1 MRILILLRDLSLNGI
16 STYNRNLANELSLQG
31 HEVHVWPSNAAINSR
46 SRMHWPILHPWT
58 ERLVRHFVQWI
69 SPDVIL
75 VSHFTQARL
84 AHKLKQS
91 TGTPWVACMHNGH
104 SPKRMAEWA
113 QLFSNA
119 AGVVTLCETMR
130 DKYAQLLASTAQAG
144 QPEVAAVPVLLSR
157 LPIAIPAPR
166 KRASDAPL
174 KLAYCSRLSGGKG
187 PLCEAWLQAVAA
199 LPGHERYKLLVMG
212 GGNYLRTLRKTA
224 TELGLRVEFTG
235 SIRDPGQRLDQVD
248 VLTGSGYAL
257 MEGMVR
263 GCAPVALGFAGCFG
277 ALTDSNLADAF
288 AVNFG
293 DHCLALL
300 PKDPATVAREL
311 QLAINSAA
319 NTASIR
325 QRSIERFAPQPIV
338 AELVEFLQQIKTA

>member
-1 MRILILLRDLSLNGI
+1 MKILILLRDLSLNGI

-31 HEVHVWPSNAAINSR
+31 HEVHVWPSNSAIASR
-46 SRMHWPILHPWT
+46 SRLRWPILHPWA

-69 SPDVIL
+69 NPDVIL

-91 TGTPWVACMHNGH
+91 TGIPWVACMHNGH
-104 SPKRMAEWA
+104 SPQRMAEWA
-113 QLFSNA
+113 RLFSNA

-130 DKYAQLLASTAQAG
+130 KQYTELLASTAPAG
-144 QPEVAAVPVLLSR
+144 KPVAPVLLSR

-166 KRASDAPL
+166 QRTSNAPL

-199 LPGHERYKLLVMG
+199 LPEHERYKLLVMG
-212 GGNYLRTLRKTA
+212 GGNYLRSLRKTA
-224 TELGLRVEFTG
+224 ANLGLQVEFTG
-235 SIRDPGQRLDQVD
+235 SIRDPGQRLNQVD

-277 ALTDSNLADAF
+277 ALTDGNLADAF

-300 PKDPATVAREL
+300 PKDAETVAREL

-319 NTASIR
+319 DTASIR
-325 QRSIERFAPQPIV
+325 QRSIERFSPEPIV
-338 AELVEFLQQIKTA
+338 AELVAFLQRIKTA

>member
-1 MRILILLRDLSLNGI
+1 MKILILLRDLSLNGI

-31 HEVHVWPSNAAINSR
+31 HEVHVWPSNAAIASR
-46 SRMHWPILHPWT
+46 SRLRWPILHPWA

-69 SPDVIL
+69 NPDVIL

-91 TGTPWVACMHNGH
+91 TGIPWVACMHNGH
-104 SPKRMAEWA
+104 SPQRMAEWA

-130 DKYAQLLASTAQAG
+130 EQYSKLLASSVQAG
-144 QPEVAAVPVLLSR
+144 KPLAPVLLSR
-157 LPIAIPAPR
+157 LPIAIPEPR
-166 KRASDAPL
+166 QRRSDAPL

-224 TELGLRVEFTG
+224 TELGLNVEFTG
-235 SIRDPGQRLDQVD
+235 SIRDPGQRLNQVD

-277 ALTDSNLADAF
+277 ALTDVNLADAF

-293 DHCLALL
+293 DHCLELL
-300 PKDPATVAREL
+300 PKDAGTVAREL
-311 QLAINSAA
+311 QLAINSADD
-319 NTASIR
+319 TASIR
-325 QRSIERFAPQPIV
+325 QRSIERFSPEPIV
-338 AELVEFLQQIKTA
+338 AELVAFLQQVKTA